1 MRKDPDQLQALLR
14 RVQALL
20 RTKVSSDRAQAF
32 AIFLWQRFRDDRCP
46 QSAGA
51 LAFTTL
57 ISLVPLTAAILG
69 VLSSFPVFSR
79 WQADLTNFVFD
90 NFVPAAGRTVQAYLT
105 EFANNASQATAIGVV
120 VLLVSAVSLMMS
132 IEDAFNRIWRVATAR
147 TAASRFVMYWTAL
160 SFGPLL
166 LVTALALSSYLFAL
180 PLVAGYE
187 AQLGIKTRVLNLLPF
202 LIVWVSLIASYLI
215 IPNRTVRLRDAAI
228 GALLAAALFEAA
240 KRGFAFYLGT
250 LTSYE
255 QVYGALAVVPVFM
268 LWIYLSWLVVLL
280 GASVC
285 AAISAFE
292 YRGLHERLAPGHEF
306 VGLLCV
312 VNHFADAQRTGHGL
326 RSEDLRV
333 RERFLTDDLL
343 LRYLSDL
350 HRAGMVQRTEFGEWV
365 LARSLDA
372 VTLFDLYE
380 SGLYRLP
387 LTVAPAE
394 TARCQLPP
402 ALTLLVST
410 VAGDLQAS
418 LDVRLSEI
426 FPPPSRSGPSVPD
439 AAEPP

>member
-1 MRKDPDQLQALLR
+1 MSMERHLPTLLRLRALLHETIR
-14 RVQALL
+14 
-20 RTKVSSDRAQAF
+20 SGRARAF
-32 AIFLWQRFRDDRCP
+32 AVFLWVRFRDDRCP

-69 VLSSFPVFSR
+69 VLSAFPVFSR

-105 EFANNASQATAIGVV
+105 EFASKASQATAIGVV
-120 VLLVSAVSLMMS
+120 VLLFSAISLMMS

-147 TAASRFVMYWTAL
+147 TATSRFLMYWTAL
-160 SFGPLL
+160 SLGPLL

-187 AQLGIKTRVLNLLPF
+187 AQLGIKARVLNLLPF

-215 IPNRTVRLRDAAI
+215 IPNRTVRLRDATI
-228 GALLAAALFEAA
+228 GALLAALLFEAA

-255 QVYGALAVVPVFM
+255 QVYGALAVIPVFM

-312 VNHFADAQRTGHGL
+312 VNHFADAQRAGRGL
-326 RSEDLRV
+326 HSEELRR

-343 LRYLSDL
+343 QRYLSDL

-394 TARCQLPP
+394 TARCHLPP
-402 ALTLLVST
+402 ELTRLVGL
-410 VAGDLQAS
+410 VASDLQAG
-418 LDVRLSEI
+418 LNVPLSEI
-426 FPPPSRSGPSVPD
+426 FPPPSRSAATANEP
-439 AAEPP
+439 AEPA

>member
-1 MRKDPDQLQALLR
+1 MRIDRDQW
-14 RVQALL
+14 
-20 RTKVSSDRAQAF
+20 QAF
-32 AIFLWQRFRDDRCP
+32 AVFLWQRFRDDRCP

-57 ISLVPLTAAILG
+57 TSLVPLTAAILG
-69 VLSSFPVFSR
+69 VLSSFPVFAR

-90 NFVPAAGRTVQAYLT
+90 NFVPAAGRTVQGYLT

-120 VLLVSAVSLMMS
+120 VLLVSAVLLMVS

-147 TAASRFVMYWTAL
+147 GAASRFLMYWTAL

-166 LVTALALSSYLFAL
+166 LVAAMALSSYLFAL

-187 AQLGIKTRVLNLLPF
+187 QQLGLKARVLNLLPF
-202 LIVWVSLIASYLI
+202 LFVWVSLLASYQI
-215 IPNRTVRLRDAAI
+215 IPNRHVRLRDAAI
-228 GALLAAALFEAA
+228 GSFVAASLFELA

-250 LTSYE
+250 ITSYE
-255 QVYGALAVVPVFM
+255 QVYGALAVIPVFM
-268 LWIYLSWLVVLL
+268 LWVYLSWLVVLL

-312 VNHFADAQRTGHGL
+312 VSHFADAQRIGMGL
-326 RSEDLRV
+326 RTEDLRQ

-343 LRYLSDL
+343 QRYLSDL
-350 HRAGMVQRTEFGEWV
+350 HRTGMVQRTDFGEWV
-365 LARSLDA
+365 LARNLDS

-387 LTVAPAE
+387 LTVAPVE
-394 TARCQLPP
+394 RARCQLPD
-402 ALTLLVST
+402 ALNVLIAR
-410 VAGDLQAS
+410 VAGNLQGA
-418 LDVRLSEI
+418 LGVRLSEI
-426 FPPPSRSGPSVPD
+426 FLPRPRSDEAQPP
-439 AAEPP
+439 AAENA

>member
-1 MRKDPDQLQALLR
+1 MRKEPDSPPTAAARLRALLYTR
-14 RVQALL
+14 I
-20 RTKVSSDRAQAF
+20 SSDRARAF
-32 AIFLWQRFRDDRCP
+32 ALFLWLRFRDDRCP

-69 VLSSFPVFSR
+69 VLSSFPVFAR

-120 VLLVSAVSLMMS
+120 VLLISAVSLMMS

-147 TAASRFVMYWTAL
+147 AAASRFLMYWTAL

-187 AQLGIKTRVLNLLPF
+187 AQLGIKARVLNLLPF
-202 LIVWVSLIASYLI
+202 LIVWVSLIGSYLV

-228 GALLAAALFEAA
+228 GALLAAVLFEAA
-240 KRGFAFYLGT
+240 KRGFALYLGT

-255 QVYGALAVVPVFM
+255 KVYGALAVIPVFM

-292 YRGLHERLAPGHEF
+292 YRGRHECLAPGHEF
-306 VGLLCV
+306 VGLLRV
-312 VNHFADAQRTGHGL
+312 VSHFVDAQRAGQGL
-326 RSEDLRV
+326 HSEALRE

-343 LRYLSDL
+343 QRYLADL
-350 HRAGMVQRTEFGEWV
+350 HAAGMVRRTEFGEWV
-365 LARSLDA
+365 LVRSLDA

-380 SGLYRLP
+380 CGLYRLP

-394 TARCQLPP
+394 TARCPLPSEL
-402 ALTLLVST
+402 ARLIGD
-410 VAGDLQAS
+410 VAGGLQAA

-426 FPPPSRSGPSVPD
+426 FPPPSRSAVTVSEI
-439 AAEPP
+439 AEHS

>member
-1 MRKDPDQLQALLR
+1 RSLAR
-14 RVQALL
+14 RIQSLL
-20 RTKVSSDRAQAF
+20 RTNIASDRAQAF

-79 WQADLTNFVFD
+79 WQADLTTFVFD

-105 EFANNASQATAIGVV
+105 EFANNASQATAVGIV
-120 VLLVSAVSLMMS
+120 VLIISAISLMMS
-132 IEDAFNRIWRVATAR
+132 IEDAFNRIWRVATTR
-147 TAASRFVMYWTAL
+147 TAASRFLMYWTAL

-180 PLVAGYE
+180 PFVAGYE
-187 AQLGIKTRVLNLLPF
+187 AELGIKARVLNLLPF
-202 LIVWVSLIASYLI
+202 LIVWVSLIASYLV

-312 VNHFADAQRTGHGL
+312 VNHFADAQRAGIGL
-326 RSEDLRV
+326 HSEDLRA

-343 LRYLSDL
+343 QRYLSDL
-350 HRAGMVQRTEFGEWV
+350 HRAGMVQRTEFGDWV

-387 LTVAPAE
+387 LTVAPTE
-394 TARCQLPP
+394 TARCRLPS
-402 ALTLLVST
+402 ALTDLVNL
-410 VAGDLQAS
+410 VAGDLQAA

-426 FPPPSRSGPSVPD
+426 FPPPHRSAQ
-439 AAEPP
+439 AALESPEQP

>member
-1 MRKDPDQLQALLR
+1 MRIDRDQW
-14 RVQALL
+14 
-20 RTKVSSDRAQAF
+20 QAF
-32 AIFLWQRFRDDRCP
+32 ARFLWQRFRDDRCP

-69 VLSSFPVFSR
+69 VLSAFPVFAR

-90 NFVPAAGRTVQAYLT
+90 NFVPAAGRTVQGYLT

-120 VLLVSAVSLMMS
+120 VLLISAVSLMMS

-147 TAASRFVMYWTAL
+147 SATSRFLMYWTAL

-166 LVTALALSSYLFAL
+166 LVAALALSSYLFAL

-187 AQLGIKTRVLNLLPF
+187 AQLGLKARLLNLLPF
-202 LIVWVSLIASYLI
+202 LFVWISLLASYLI
-215 IPNRTVRLRDAAI
+215 IPNRHVRLRDAAI
-228 GALLAAALFEAA
+228 GSLLAALLFEAA

-255 QVYGALAVVPVFM
+255 QVYGALAVIPVFM

-292 YRGLHERLAPGHEF
+292 YRGLHESLAPGHEF

-312 VNHFADAQRTGHGL
+312 VAHFAEAQRSGQGL
-326 RSEDLRV
+326 RTEDLRR

-343 LRYLSDL
+343 QRYLADL
-350 HRAGMVQRTEFGEWV
+350 HSAGMVQRTDFGEWV
-365 LARSLDA
+365 LARNLDS

-380 SGLYRLP
+380 IGLYRLP
-387 LTVAPAE
+387 LTTAPIA
-394 TARCQLPP
+394 TARCHLPA
-402 ALTLLVST
+402 ALNGLIGR
-410 VAGDLQAS
+410 VAGDLQTA
-418 LDVRLSEI
+418 LDVRLNEI
-426 FPPPSRSGPSVPD
+426 FLPPPRSDKAANPD
-439 AAEPP
+439 AETA